1 MIVAFDYGTKNI
13 GVAITD
19 ENEIFS
25 FAKCSIST
33 DEYSQQPMILLT
45 KVPQIQEASLL
56 IVGHPRNLKNQS
68 TVSTQNAEK
77 FSQELQQ
84 LFPSKKVLLFDER
97 FTSQIAKQVTHTSKH
112 KTKKRTLE
120 ERSQKDMIEAQI
132 LLQDYLQRREN
143 EV

>member
-1 MIVAFDYGTKNI
+1 
-13 GVAITD
+13 
-19 ENEIFS
+19 
-25 FAKCSIST
+25 
-33 DEYSQQPMILLT
+33 MILLT

>member
-33 DEYSQQPMILLT
+33 DEYSRQPMILLA